1 MMWFNMNE
9 ERIEPLTLNTTGT
22 PVQNYDEVIEY
33 LKQRE
38 DEHKCSTENTHTT
51 H

>member
-1 MMWFNMNE
+1 MSE
-9 ERIEPLTLNTTGT
+9 ERIEPLTPNTTGT
-22 PVQNYDEVIEY
+22 QVQNYDEVIEY

-38 DEHKCSTENTHTT
+38 DEHKCSTNTPTT